1 MPARGACS
9 LRRFAHLLSKQTA
22 SSNAG
27 SSSCTV
33 SAVTGAATS
42 STAKRALA
50 AHLGARCLAVDLSGH
65 GLSPGEAGDMSPA
78 EHLQDVLAAWDELTA
93 HYRADPGRIGV
104 CGSSYGAC
112 LAALAVRHRK
122 VARLLLRAP
131 TIVADDDLARPLRL
145 RSCDRDPASASV
157 LLGGLNRFHSPALVV
172 ESENDEVIPHETVE
186 AYLNALPAAGH
197 TVIANAAHA
206 LSLAGMAGRFYL
218 AAAPFLRGPV
228 NRVPACR
235 MTLRQT
241 PDGGLLQ
248 QASRLWCSLSVLL
261 RDPARADP
269 PRVQHLRRLWQV
281 LIMALPGRSVKTSS
295 LGRR

>member
-1 MPARGACS
+1 MSSGAGRM
-9 LRRFAHLLSKQTA
+9 L
-22 SSNAG
+22 
-27 SSSCTV
+27 
-33 SAVTGAATS
+33 AATICTPAQQADGELQRGIVFVHGLGS
-42 STAKRALA
+42 NRRGYVEYGERAAAPGGRLPGRGSKRARA
-50 AHLGARCLAVDLSGH
+50 EPRQ
-65 GLSPGEAGDMSPA
+65 AGDMSPA
-78 EHLQDVLAAWDELTA
+78 EHLQDVLAAWDKLTA

-206 LSLAGMAGRFYL
+206 LSRPEWREVF
-218 AAAPFLRGPV
+218 
-228 NRVPACR
+228 
-235 MTLRQT
+235 
-241 PDGGLLQ
+241 
-248 QASRLWCSLSVLL
+248 
-261 RDPARADP
+261 
-269 PRVQHLRRLWQV
+269 
-281 LIMALPGRSVKTSS
+281 I
-295 LGRR
+295 